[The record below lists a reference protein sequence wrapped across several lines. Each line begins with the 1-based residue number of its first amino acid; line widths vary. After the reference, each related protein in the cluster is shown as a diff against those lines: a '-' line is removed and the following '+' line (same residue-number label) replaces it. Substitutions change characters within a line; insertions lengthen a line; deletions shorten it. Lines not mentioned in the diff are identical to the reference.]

1 MVVNDVFQ
9 EVDAEQYLRFS
20 PARKVIIGGIL
31 SFCSFLAPIS
41 STSILSAIP
50 EGRRPVFLASAY
62 LFFAFSIETSCLVV
76 WELRVGRCT
85 RASSTGNSIRLVF
98 VRNPKWASLWTM
110 HWRRYRHLPL
120 IACDL
125 LASGTSWRL
134 RHASCLFRSLRNL
147 PPSDERRHGRRDD
160 HTHRWKVGRPYCE
173 ERIIKRGDSDIP
185 GCTLVYGWTVEKA
198 VRGIPVL
205 VIAMFFQ
212 GVVQPFCFPSLNTYS
227 LDFMYLSGRSAEV
240 VAGSCLLRCVFGAL
254 GSGLVLPAIE
264 SMGVGWFSTISALY
278 LLVSGVGAWLTTISG
293 DQWRDKAERKN
304 QRKAEESAEEV
315 QQNTTKAEA

>member
-50 EGRRPVFLASAY
+50 EGRRPVQNREEFILKQQANWVQVFLASAY
-62 LFFAFSIETSCLVV
+62 LFFAFSIGTALAPNLPANQNFRILTAFQETSCLVV

-85 RASSTGNSIRLVF
+85 RASSTGNSIR
-98 VRNPKWASLWTM
+98 
-110 HWRRYRHLPL
+110 
-120 IACDL
+120 
-125 LASGTSWRL
+125 
-134 RHASCLFRSLRNL
+134 
-147 PPSDERRHGRRDD
+147 
-160 HTHRWKVGRPYCE
+160 
-173 ERIIKRGDSDIP
+173 DIP